1 MEDSIKKKRLKPE
14 HKLFVVQCL
23 ARFMTP
29 LEVEKL
35 VREDFGVSITRQSV
49 EAYDPSKA
57 AGGKLDEELKQ
68 VFYRTREQFIADI
81 DGIDVS
87 HRSFRLTQLSNLYRT
102 AFRQGATVIAAQF
115 LEQAAKECGGIFTN
129 RREHS
134 GPAGA
139 PIALSVEDKK
149 LGLAR
154 IMLKKLLAKGESEE
168 EARATLTNLG
178 IDNADDL

>member
-1 MEDSIKKKRLKPE
+1 MAETKTNKRLKPD
-14 HKLFVVQCL
+14 HKVFVVQCL

-49 EAYDPSKA
+49 EAYDPTRV
-57 AGGKLDEELKQ
+57 AGRALDETLKQ

-87 HRSFRLTQLSNLYRT
+87 HRSFRLTQLSSLYRA
-102 AFRQGATVIAAQF
+102 AFKQGATVIAAQF
-115 LEQAAKECGGIFTN
+115 LEQAAKECGGLYTN

-154 IMLKKLLAKGESEE
+154 IMLKKLLAKGQSEE

-178 IDNADDL
+178 VDNVDDL